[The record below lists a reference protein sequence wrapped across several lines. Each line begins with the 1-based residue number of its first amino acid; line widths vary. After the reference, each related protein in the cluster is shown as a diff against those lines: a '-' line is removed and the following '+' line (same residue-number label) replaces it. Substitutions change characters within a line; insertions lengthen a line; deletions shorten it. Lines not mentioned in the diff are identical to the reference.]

1 VDTREYDEP
10 EPVQSL
16 SGESPRDWGSLW
28 SLTPSV
34 SYQSTDG
41 PILGVG
47 RSYERFGFRQ
57 HPYEFR
63 LTGSAHLGLF
73 SGALALR
80 STGDFRKTASPGGY
94 SFELVATQ
102 LDPIRF
108 HGFGNDTDASGSS
121 SFYVV
126 RQNRLLGRAS
136 WYREFGSSRF
146 SIGPIAKY
154 TRTQLPEGTPFA
166 AAHSGGR
173 DFGQVGAHSELVLDW
188 RDAVLF
194 PRQGGF
200 VVVGGTGYPGVWGP
214 DEPFGEAHAIAS
226 GYLTPSMAGAPTL
239 AVRLGGKQLWG
250 DFPIHEAAF
259 LGGSATVRGYSFER
273 FAGDALLFGNAEG
286 RLPLGRAKLVVRG
299 DLGVLALADAGRV
312 YLDGESPEGW
322 HTAFGGGL
330 WFRFQIRSSLIAT
343 SASIVRGERSTL
355 YLKLGLP
362 F

>member
-1 VDTREYDEP
+1 
-10 EPVQSL
+10 
-16 SGESPRDWGSLW
+16 
-28 SLTPSV
+28 
-34 SYQSTDG
+34 
-41 PILGVG
+41 
-47 RSYERFGFRQ
+47 
-57 HPYEFR
+57 
-63 LTGSAHLGLF
+63 
-73 SGALALR
+73 
-80 STGDFRKTASPGGY
+80 
-94 SFELVATQ
+94 
-102 LDPIRF
+102 
-108 HGFGNDTDASGSS
+108 
-121 SFYVV
+121 
-126 RQNRLLGRAS
+126 
-136 WYREFGSSRF
+136 
-146 SIGPIAKY
+146 
-154 TRTQLPEGTPFA
+154 
-166 AAHSGGR
+166 
-173 DFGQVGAHSELVLDW
+173 
-188 RDAVLF
+188 
-194 PRQGGF
+194 
-200 VVVGGTGYPGVWGP
+200 VVGGTGYPGVWGP
-214 DEPFGEAHAIAS
+214 DEPFGEAHAVAT

-312 YLDGESPEGW
+312 YFDGESPEGW